1 MFESCSLSSS
11 HPLLSHLCPQA
22 WSLCLPLSDFH
33 FTVRS
38 ANNILTFTP
47 VLFIPIFV
55 SLDSPHP
62 LGITGR
68 QTSLWTQWGPW
79 PCCINGK
86 QALLLLA
93 LLWLLFLPPQH
104 LLLPASSAPRPTPQ
118 APRCQS
124 CTEVCSKAGVE
135 CFYPSVCHMQ
145 TISKRGLLTPLCLSE
160 CAPKATFLHFVHTLL
175 LWPEPQEIGWGGRFS
190 LLENQGSMN
199 GSPWLLCWVSSL
211 LAGSLTPHAKRHL
224 TSSLDIFL
232 FYWWVHWTQA
242 GFLMAGFVSRVGGG
256 R

>member
-22 WSLCLPLSDFH
+22 WSLCLPLSDVH

-68 QTSLWTQWGPW
+68 QTSLWTQWGLW

-124 CTEVCSKAGVE
+124 CTAVYSKAGVE
-135 CFYPSVCHMQ
+135 CVYPSVCHMQ
-145 TISKRGLLTPLCLSE
+145 TISKRGLLAPLCLSE

-175 LWPEPQEIGWGGRFS
+175 LWPEPQETGWGREIFPPPWKPRLHEWITVTSVLSEFSPSRFLDPSCQETHYKFSRYFYILLVSTLDSSWVSHGRFCH
-190 LLENQGSMN
+190 E
-199 GSPWLLCWVSSL
+199 
-211 LAGSLTPHAKRHL
+211 
-224 TSSLDIFL
+224 
-232 FYWWVHWTQA
+232 
-242 GFLMAGFVSRVGGG
+242 
-256 R
+256 